1 MGGFFGA
8 ASHNDCISDV
18 FFGTDYHS
26 HLGTRRGGMTSYS
39 PERGF
44 QRSIHSIEN
53 SPFRTKFEK
62 DVEDMEGNLCIGCI
76 SDNDP
81 QPILLRSKL
90 GLYAVCTVGI
100 INNAK
105 ELTEELIAANA
116 ASFETMS
123 SGNINTSSIVG
134 ALISQKDTF
143 EEGIRFAQEKISGT
157 VSLLIL
163 TSDGIIA
170 ARDRKGRLPIII
182 GRRNDGYCCSFESFA
197 FQKLDYELYREL
209 LPAEI
214 VKITP
219 DGVRTI
225 CDGGSYLNI
234 CTFLWTY
241 YGYPNSV
248 YEGVTVETM
257 RTRNGEIMAEADIKN
272 GTLPNV
278 DYICGVPDSG
288 VPHAIGYANRS
299 GIPFARPFIKYT
311 PTWPRSFM
319 PQNQSMRNK
328 VAKMKLIPV
337 HELIEGKKLLFVDD
351 SIVRGT
357 QMRETVEF
365 LYSNGAKEVHMRS
378 ACPPIMYG
386 CKYLNFSRSTSEL
399 DLIARSIINEFEGA
413 EGVKYIG
420 EYSDTNTERGQ
431 RLRAEICKRL
441 KLTSLE
447 FQSLEGTV
455 KAVGIP
461 ECKLCTY
468 CWNGKE

>member
-8 ASHNDCISDV
+8 ASRNDCISDV
-18 FFGTDYHS
+18 FFGVDYHS
-26 HLGTRRGGMTSYS
+26 HLGTRRGGMTAYS

-53 SPFRTKFEK
+53 SPFRTKFEN
-62 DVEDMEGNLCIGCI
+62 DIASMEGKLCIGCI
-76 SDNDP
+76 SDTDP

-90 GLYAVCTVGI
+90 GFYAVCNIGI
-100 INNAK
+100 INNA
-105 ELTEELIAANA
+105 EELRSEILRDCS
-116 ASFETMS
+116 ASLEAMS
-123 SGNINTSSIVG
+123 SGKVNSSSIIG
-134 ALISQKDTF
+134 SLIAQKDNF
-143 EEGIRFAQEKISGT
+143 ADGIRYMQERIDGT

-163 TSDGIIA
+163 TEDGIIA
-170 ARDRKGRLPIII
+170 ARDAKGRLPIII
-182 GRRNDGYCCSFESFA
+182 GRRDDGYCCSFESFA
-197 FQKLDYELYREL
+197 FQKLGYETYREL

-214 VKITP
+214 VKITA
-219 DGVRTI
+219 DGVEVLAEGHT
-225 CDGGSYLNI
+225 DMQI

-257 RTRNGEIMAEADIKN
+257 RTRNGEIMAETDIKN
-272 GTLPNV
+272 GALPDV
-278 DYICGVPDSG
+278 DYVCGVPDSG
-288 VPHAIGYANRS
+288 IPHAIGYSNRS

-319 PQNQSMRNK
+319 PQNQAIRNQ

-365 LYSNGAKEVHMRS
+365 LYANGAKEVHMRS

-386 CKYLNFSRSTSEL
+386 CKHLNFSRSTSEL
-399 DLIARSIINEFEGA
+399 DLIARKIIDELEGT
-413 EGVKYIG
+413 EGVKYIE
-420 EYSDTNTERGQ
+420 EYSNSSTERGKK
-431 RLRAEICKRL
+431 LRDEICRRL

-455 KAVGIP
+455 RAVGLP
-461 ECKLCTY
+461 AEKLCSY
-468 CWNGKE
+468 CWNGKG

>member
-1 MGGFFGA
+1 M
-8 ASHNDCISDV
+8 
-18 FFGTDYHS
+18 
-26 HLGTRRGGMTSYS
+26 
-39 PERGF
+39 
-44 QRSIHSIEN
+44 
-53 SPFRTKFEK
+53 K
-62 DVEDMEGNLCIGCI
+62 GNFCVGCI

-143 EEGIRFAQEKISGT
+143 EEGIRFAQDKISGT

-225 CDGGSYLNI
+225 CDGVSDLNI

-272 GTLPNV
+272 GTLPDV

-365 LYSNGAKEVHMRS
+365 LYANGAKEVHMRS
-378 ACPPIMYG
+378 ACPPIMYS
-386 CKYLNFSRSTSEL
+386 CKYLSFSSSKSDM
-399 DLIARSIINEFEGA
+399 DLIARRVVDQLEGE
-413 EGVKYIG
+413 EGVAHLD
-420 EYSDTNTERGQ
+420 EYADAATERGAC
-431 RLRAEICKRL
+431 LLKTICEDMGFD
-441 KLTSLE
+441 SLSY
-447 FQSLEGTV
+447 QSLQGMIE
-455 KAVGIP
+455 AIGIDP
-461 ECKLCTY
+461 EKICTY
-468 CWNGKE
+468 CWDGRE